1 MSLFALSRI
10 SEVKNKGARAFLI
23 HADEQMRK
31 RARQRHVE
39 RGKALREAKEAEVAE
54 VAAPAPAAKA
64 PRKKRRYSMKPAAVA
79 ARKRRRAAKKR
90 QDG

>member
-54 VAAPAPAAKA
+54 VAAPAP
-64 PRKKRRYSMKPAAVA
+64 RKKRRYSMKPAAVA

>member
-54 VAAPAPAAKA
+54 VAEVAAPA